1 MTDEA
6 LTRGPSSSGNVP
18 AVSARGFGY
27 RHAGRKAAVL
37 NDITLDIER
46 GEKVL
51 LLGASGMGKSTLLA
65 AIAGVLGDDSDGEA
79 TGKLLIEGRT
89 PASARGAVGLVLQD
103 PDSQTISARVG
114 DDVAFGA
121 ENLGVAPAE
130 IGNRVRASLDLV
142 GLDLPLDHP
151 THRLSGGQKQ
161 RLALAGVLAMGARV
175 ICLDEPTANIDPAGV
190 PVLRDAAI
198 TAAERT
204 GAALI
209 VVEHRV
215 DAWVDVV
222 DRIIVLGRGGVIAD
236 GAPHRV
242 LEDYGQALTDAGVW
256 IPGAPPALPDAR
268 SVACDQD
275 GHPSGDIAIETRELD
290 IGYGAKKSWF
300 RGGEAVEPIARDV
313 SVSIPSEASTCIVGR
328 NGSGKSTLALTL
340 GGLLE
345 PMAGTVQV
353 AGSGSAPWKWPSKKL
368 ATRIGTVF
376 QDPEHQ
382 FVTGTVLEELQLGP
396 KLVGVNADKRIE
408 ELLERLRLTA
418 LTKANP
424 FSLSGGEK
432 RRLSVATMLATAP
445 DIVLLDEPTFG
456 QDRRTFTELLTLL
469 RQLADDG
476 RTVISITHDPLV
488 VQAMGDYVVDMDMF
502 HPEWPGPAAP
512 GQRGSGEQA
521 GPSRTSGSRGQGEAG
536 GKS

>member
-1 MTDEA
+1 MTDEE

-37 NDITLDIER
+37 NDITLDVER

-51 LLGASGMGKSTLLA
+51 LLGASGVGKSTLLA

-79 TGKLLIEGRT
+79 TGELLIEGCT

-130 IGNRVRASLDLV
+130 IGNRVRASLDVV

-222 DRIIVLGRGGVIAD
+222 DRIIVLGREGVIAD

-242 LEDYGQALTDAGVW
+242 LEDHGQALTDAGVW
-256 IPGAPPALPDAR
+256 IPDAPPALPDAR

-275 GHPSGDIAIETRELD
+275 GNPSGDIAIETRELA

-300 RGGEAVEPIARDV
+300 SGGETVEPIARGV
-313 SVSIPSEASTCIVGR
+313 SISIPSQASTCIVGH

-353 AGSGSAPWKWPSKKL
+353 AGSGSAAWKWPSKRL

-396 KLVGVNADKRIE
+396 KLVGVNADQRIE
-408 ELLERLRLTA
+408 ELL
-418 LTKANP
+418 
-424 FSLSGGEK
+424 
-432 RRLSVATMLATAP
+432 
-445 DIVLLDEPTFG
+445 
-456 QDRRTFTELLTLL
+456 
-469 RQLADDG
+469 
-476 RTVISITHDPLV
+476 
-488 VQAMGDYVVDMDMF
+488 
-502 HPEWPGPAAP
+502 
-512 GQRGSGEQA
+512 
-521 GPSRTSGSRGQGEAG
+521 
-536 GKS
+536 

>member
-1 MTDEA
+1 M
-6 LTRGPSSSGNVP
+6 
-18 AVSARGFGY
+18 
-27 RHAGRKAAVL
+27 
-37 NDITLDIER
+37 
-46 GEKVL
+46 
-51 LLGASGMGKSTLLA
+51 
-65 AIAGVLGDDSDGEA
+65 
-79 TGKLLIEGRT
+79 
-89 PASARGAVGLVLQD
+89 
-103 PDSQTISARVG
+103 
-114 DDVAFGA
+114 
-121 ENLGVAPAE
+121 
-130 IGNRVRASLDLV
+130 RASLDLV

-242 LEDYGQALTDAGVW
+242 LEDHGQALTDAGVW

-268 SVACDQD
+268 SVARDQD
-275 GHPSGDIAIETRELD
+275 GHPSGDIAIETRGLD

-300 RGGEAVEPIARDV
+300 RGGENVDPIARDV
-313 SVSIPSEASTCIVGR
+313 SVSIPSEASTCIVGH

-396 KLVGVNADKRIE
+396 KLVGVNADQCIE

-521 GPSRTSGSRGQGEAG
+521 GPSSNSGSRGQGEAG